1 MKTRCLLPLLL
12 LCPGLLSAEGWNTY
26 RGDPA
31 RSGYTSDELP
41 RKLSLQWTYRSQV
54 PDSAWPSSGRQEFD
68 RAFHAVISGGL
79 LFFGSYADHQLHA
92 HDAVTCEERWSH
104 FTD

>member
-54 PDSAWPSSGRQEFD
+54 PDSAWPSSGSLPSSPLTPSVFRPYGWPTKFLN
-68 RAFHAVISGGL
+68 R
-79 LFFGSYADHQLHA
+79 
-92 HDAVTCEERWSH
+92 EEQPLQSLTLPTRSR
-104 FTD
+104 